1 MFKEYLRRI
10 KRIFQY
16 AWYVIRRADHD
27 WEYSFLLELMMM
39 KMGWMEKTIRNGH
52 LANRE
57 KYADSLKVARLLL
70 KRIFEDNYYEMYKNY
85 YPDRIK
91 WEKQGKYWKMN
102 LDGYSEPKDHIPVV
116 IKHGSEP
123 SNMATDLDY
132 FCKVL
137 KKRLFNW
144 WD

>member
-1 MFKEYLRRI
+1 
-10 KRIFQY
+10 
-16 AWYVIRRADHD
+16 
-27 WEYSFLLELMMM
+27 
-39 KMGWMEKTIRNGH
+39 MGWMDKAIRNGN

-57 KYADSLKVARLLL
+57 KYADSIKVARFLL
-70 KRIFEDNYYEMYKNY
+70 KRIANDNCRLMYWDYRPGKE
-85 YPDRIK
+85 K
-91 WEKQGKYWKMN
+91 WEKTGKIWKLN
-102 LDGYSEPKDHIPVV
+102 VDEVLVQKDHIPVI

>member
-57 KYADSLKVARLLL
+57 KYADSIKVAKSLL
-70 KRIFEDNYYEMYKNY
+70 KRIVNDDCRLMYWDYYSGKE
-85 YPDRIK
+85 K
-91 WEKQGKYWKMN
+91 WKKVGKHWELN
-102 LDGYSEPKDHIPVV
+102 LDEVLVQKDHIPVV

-123 SNMATDLDY
+123 SNRATDLDY
-132 FCKVL
+132 FCKIL